1 MYKNQIYGLFIML
14 MVVTFLI
21 IAINYQV
28 QRTKDTLASNQI
40 QMLNNQKTILIK
52 LNETKFILT
61 NLLNK

>member
-1 MYKNQIYGLFIML
+1 ML